1 MEMEMTKNTHQ
12 SGKKEEGLKKKLIMF
27 ELYCTPI
34 LSAIIFLCDEGS
46 RELSIALE

>member
-12 SGKKEEGLKKKLIMF
+12 SGKKEEGEKKNLVMF
-27 ELYCTPI
+27 ELYCTP
-34 LSAIIFLCDEGS
+34 AIIFLCDEGS